1 MNILTVNINK
11 GGTGKTTFAHN
22 FAEYLA
28 QKYRVLLMDFDDS
41 ANLTGRYTSNL
52 AEENSITAIFDE
64 KEVIPLTISQNL
76 DLIGS
81 DSGVERLKERQATKR
96 RREYALGKWLA
107 KNEVWLTDRYDYLI
121 IDTENDEGILTI
133 NALIV
138 SDVIIGIAE
147 PSKDAVKALVALKR
161 FVGELNDDF
170 SHQARLYFVANRLNF
185 SENASRDFLD
195 SLKGRDE
202 YLGYLPRRT
211 VLGDDV
217 SLFQNPNTPKQ
228 LKEQVDTLFL
238 TIKTQLDQE
247 DCYE

>member
-1 MNILTVNINK
+1 MKILTVNINK

-28 QKYRVLLMDFDDS
+28 KNHRVLLLDFDDS
-41 ANLTGRYTSNL
+41 GNLTGRYTSTL

-64 KEVIPLTISQNL
+64 NHVTPLTIGPNL

-81 DSGVERLKERQATKR
+81 DNGVERLKERQATKR

-107 KNEVWLTDRYDYLI
+107 KNEDWLTKHYDYII

-138 SDVIIGIAE
+138 SDMVIGIAE

-170 SHQARLYFVANRLNF
+170 SAQARLYFMANRVNF

-195 SLKGRDE
+195 SLQGRND

-217 SLFQNPNTPKQ
+217 AIFKNVHTPKQ
-228 LKEQVDTLFL
+228 LLEQVGALFL
-238 TIKTQLDQE
+238 TIKTKLDQE
-247 DCYE
+247 NYHE

>member
-1 MNILTVNINK
+1 MKILTVNINK
-11 GGTGKTTFAHN
+11 GGPGKTTFAHN

-28 QKYRVLLMDFDDS
+28 KKYRVLLMDFDDS
-41 ANLTGRYTSNL
+41 ANLTGRYTSDL

-64 KEVIPLTISQNL
+64 KEVTPLTISPNL

-107 KNEVWLTDRYDYLI
+107 KNEDWLTQRYDYVI

-138 SDVIIGIAE
+138 SDVVIGIAE
-147 PSKDAVKALVALKR
+147 PSKDAAKALVALKR
-161 FVGELNDDF
+161 FVADLNDDF
-170 SHQARLYFVANRLNF
+170 SAQARLYFIANRVNF
-185 SENASRDFLD
+185 SENASKDFLA
-195 SLKGRDE
+195 SLSERDD

-217 SLFQNPNTPKQ
+217 AVINNPNTPKA
-228 LKEQVDTLFL
+228 LLEQVETLFE
-238 TIKTQLDQE
+238 TIKTQLDKE
-247 DCYE
+247 AA